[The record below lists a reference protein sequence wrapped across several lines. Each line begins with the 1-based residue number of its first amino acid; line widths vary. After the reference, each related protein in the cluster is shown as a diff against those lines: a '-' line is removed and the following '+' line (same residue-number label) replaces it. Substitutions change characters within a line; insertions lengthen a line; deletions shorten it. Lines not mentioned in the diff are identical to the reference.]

1 MAFARVAWAAINER
15 DAGYPA
21 GLTEFAEAAGS
32 GDERLPHRDR
42 RHQHVGGIPATLL
55 GDLVGQGLLPLV
67 FVRVAGG
74 AGVEEE
80 TIVDQPI
87 PVADEVIVDAGVE
100 NEIGSGGGHVEQLWG

>member
-1 MAFARVAWAAINER
+1 MALARVAWAATNDGTR
-15 DAGYPA
+15 GDPA
-21 GLTEFAEAAGS
+21 RLTEFAEAAGS

-67 FVRVAGG
+67 LVRVARG

-80 TIVDQPI
+80 TIVDQPV

-100 NEIGSGGGHVEQLWG
+100 NEIGSGGGHVKQLGG